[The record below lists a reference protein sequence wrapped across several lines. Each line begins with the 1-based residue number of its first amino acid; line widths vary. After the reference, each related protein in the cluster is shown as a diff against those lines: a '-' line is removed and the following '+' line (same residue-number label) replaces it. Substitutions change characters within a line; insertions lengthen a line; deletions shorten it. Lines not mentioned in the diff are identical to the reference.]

1 MVAKT
6 FWHKREDNKEASA
19 LHFLSEARSNL
30 CPHEVHKSGPDHPI
44 GTPTILAADLF
55 VLAVTGRLQHILGVA
70 SRLVLQQSW
79 VAQTT
84 AYSHASKTH
93 VNLAWKLVPHHPVRV
108 MRSAGS
114 LHDASAAI
122 LQTQGPWEFDWCL
135 AATSAASPTA
145 GAHDRQQATKGNFP
159 QCSSIILMSKG
170 MEDCDAV
177 ATCTQSSIIVF
188 RRNVSLPKGRRIRSS
203 PVPQASHICLPLFAH
218 EPSPM

>member
-1 MVAKT
+1 M
-6 FWHKREDNKEASA
+6 
-19 LHFLSEARSNL
+19 
-30 CPHEVHKSGPDHPI
+30 
-44 GTPTILAADLF
+44 
-55 VLAVTGRLQHILGVA
+55 
-70 SRLVLQQSW
+70 VLQQSW

-114 LHDASAAI
+114 LHEASAAI
-122 LQTQGPWEFDWCL
+122 MQTQGPWEFDWCY

-159 QCSSIILMSKG
+159 QYSSIILMSKG